1 MAPRPAKPISSMA
14 QVEGSGA
21 DIVGETKEMSSSP
34 SPRRTPL
41 LATMSA
47 NAVFSEPPPP
57 APPPPPPPPPPLK
70 PPPPPAPSAAPPPP
84 LRRHRHRCGSMRG
97 AANAVEAAGV
107 ASRATAR
114 GGRRATRVGASVAAR
129 TQIPSLTNCLAATM
143 AAPVEGECGPIL
155 AASLLSVCLQR
166 HFDVGIA
173 VLISRYVGRSWR
185 RGSGRDQ
192 PYRSSEDLAD
202 DAISWKTHRT
212 SLNLSRRGPN
222 SKSPSSIASSFSW
235 ACSPCS
241 ATCGSWSAWPGF
253 HRLRKPRLG
262 RDQK

>member
-1 MAPRPAKPISSMA
+1 MTRGPRSRSAAWPRSRVPAPTLRA
-14 QVEGSGA
+14 
-21 DIVGETKEMSSSP
+21 EMSSSP

-70 PPPPPAPSAAPPPP
+70 PPPPPAPSA
-84 LRRHRHRCGSMRG
+84 G
-97 AANAVEAAGV
+97 ATAATY
-107 ASRATAR
+107 AAAR

-173 VLISRYVGRSWR
+173 VLISDMSDGHGDTDRAEINRTVRAQKAPCKKTGEDKWQTR
-185 RGSGRDQ
+185 RTKRKSKN
-192 PYRSSEDLAD
+192 PF
-202 DAISWKTHRT
+202 H
-212 SLNLSRRGPN
+212 SRRRPR
-222 SKSPSSIASSFSW
+222 PAL
-235 ACSPCS
+235 
-241 ATCGSWSAWPGF
+241 PGE
-253 HRLRKPRLG
+253 RCRSRSTNNG
-262 RDQK
+262 